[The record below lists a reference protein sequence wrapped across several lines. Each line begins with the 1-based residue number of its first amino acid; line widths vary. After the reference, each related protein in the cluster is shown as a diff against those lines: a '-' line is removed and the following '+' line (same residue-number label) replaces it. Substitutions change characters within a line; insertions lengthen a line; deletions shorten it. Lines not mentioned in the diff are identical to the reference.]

1 MVWHHKRILFLSNVI
16 LGKYDII
23 HFWYHYP
30 FVVSISICHDFPFV
44 HSLSI
49 SNQIMK
55 LLWFSHTVHPEDREQ
70 DWTHHTFSFY
80 SFQERRGNRVRKAKD
95 DGTSLVVQWLRL
107 CASNAGGAGLIP
119 GQGSRIPYAVQCSP
133 KINTRK
139 LNLFFP
145 HRQPA
150 FKIDIPHACLP
161 FTKESVKAQRG
172 QMRFPGSLSD
182 RIKLL
187 TKSVLDL

>member
-1 MVWHHKRILFLSNVI
+1 M
-16 LGKYDII
+16 
-23 HFWYHYP
+23 
-30 FVVSISICHDFPFV
+30 
-44 HSLSI
+44 
-49 SNQIMK
+49 
-55 LLWFSHTVHPEDREQ
+55 
-70 DWTHHTFSFY
+70 
-80 SFQERRGNRVRKAKD
+80 
-95 DGTSLVVQWLRL
+95 
-107 CASNAGGAGLIP
+107 IP